1 MSKITLKNLSHSY
14 LEKQNSNVDWA
25 LRNINIDWRDGG
37 AYALLGPS
45 GCGKT
50 TLLNIVSG
58 LLNPTKGKVLFDNE
72 DITLK
77 TPVER
82 NIAQIF
88 QFPVIYDTMTVYDN
102 LAFPLK
108 NRGMQEN
115 EIDARVKEIA
125 EMLELTKILNNRASG
140 LTADG
145 KQKISLGRGLAR
157 SDVNVI
163 MFDSLIPIYLTVV
176 IGGITFTGS
185 LIAYSKL
192 SGVITGNPV
201 LYKGQ
206 QWVNA
211 ILVLILFYLG
221 IEMVASQDW
230 LLVEDWQVISS
241 IVALAFLLGVLLV
254 IPIGGADMPVVIAL
268 LNSYSGLAACAAGFV
283 IENNVL
289 IVAGALVGASGLILT
304 NIMCKAMNRS
314 LANVLFSGFGS
325 VSEGVSET
333 GEQGEARPIISED
346 AYLILEAATSVAIVP
361 GYGMAVAQAQHA
373 VRELGELMEAN
384 GADVQYVIHPV
395 AGRMPGHMN
404 VLLAEANVPYDKL
417 MEPED
422 INPIIE
428 TIDVCIVIG
437 ANDVVN
443 PAAREDPNSPIFGMP
458 IIDVDH
464 AVTTFV
470 LKRSM
475 ASGFAGIE
483 NPLFFK
489 TNTRMLFGDAKD
501 SITALV
507 SEFKS

>member
-1 MSKITLKNLSHSY
+1 MVNLVYILASVLFIFGLKMLGSPETAKKGNLVSAIGMLIAVVVTLLDQNIVDYTWILIGITLGTIIGATA
-14 LEKQNSNVDWA
+14 A
-25 LRNINIDWRDGG
+25 LRVKMTAMPEMVAIFNGFGG
-37 AYALLGPS
+37 IASLLVGS
-45 GCGKT
+45 SEY
-50 TLLNIVSG
+50 LVSG
-58 LLNPTKGKVLFDNE
+58 
-72 DITLK
+72 
-77 TPVER
+77 
-82 NIAQIF
+82 
-88 QFPVIYDTMTVYDN
+88 
-102 LAFPLK
+102 
-108 NRGMQEN
+108 
-115 EIDARVKEIA
+115 
-125 EMLELTKILNNRASG
+125 SG
-140 LTADG
+140 
-145 KQKISLGRGLAR
+145 
-157 SDVNVI
+157 
-163 MFDSLIPIYLTVV
+163 FDSLIPIYLTVV

-185 LIAYSKL
+185 LIAFSKL

-211 ILVLILFYLG
+211 ILVLILLYLG

-241 IVALAFLLGVLLV
+241 IVVLAFLLGVLLV